1 MKILFKFTTRSRR
14 SNFLRGID
22 SIINNLSD
30 KENYHIYTT
39 FDVDDDKMRPLPEI
53 KGNHTYIAGTSKS
66 KIDAINRDMD
76 FINSQYDWDILV
88 NMSDDMVFI
97 EKGFD
102 DIIRNEFKKWGTDF
116 ETEEKY
122 FRWDLDQYVHFN
134 DGNQKANVCTMHIVG
149 KDYYNR
155 DNYIYNPE
163 YKSLWCDVENDMVA
177 KLRGCYKYIGDNV
190 RIFSHLHPAFN
201 LAPNDDQYLKT
212 EHRDMWI
219 ADEQTF
225 NKRKENNFYVF
236 TK

>member
-1 MKILFKFTTRSRR
+1 MSLKILFKFTTRSRR

-22 SIINNLSD
+22 SIIDNLAD

-97 EKGFD
+97 QKGFD
-102 DIIRNEFKKWGTDF
+102 DIIRKEFTDGSI
-116 ETEEKY
+116 TN
-122 FRWDLDQYVHFN
+122 LDQYIHFN
-134 DGNQKANVCTMHIVG
+134 DGNQKANVSTMHIVG
-149 KDYYNR
+149 RDYYNR

-177 KLRGCYKYIGDNV
+177 KLRGCYKYVGDNI
-190 RIFSHLHPAFN
+190 RLFSHLHPAFN
-201 LAPNDDQYLKT
+201 LAPNDEQYMKT

-225 NKRKENNFYVF
+225 NRRKQNNFYVL

>member
-1 MKILFKFTTRSRR
+1 MSLKILFKYTTRSRR

-22 SIINNLSD
+22 SIIDNLSD
-30 KENYHIYTT
+30 KENCHIYTT

-76 FINSQYDWDILV
+76 FINSQYDWQIII

-97 EKGFD
+97 QKGFD
-102 DIIRNEFKKWGTDF
+102 DIIRKEFTDGNL
-116 ETEEKY
+116 TN
-122 FRWDLDQYVHFN
+122 LDQYIHFN
-134 DGNQKANVCTMHIVG
+134 DGNQKANVSTMHIVG
-149 KDYYNR
+149 RDYYNR

-163 YKSLWCDVENDMVA
+163 YKSLWCDVENDIVA
-177 KLRGCYKYIGDNV
+177 KLRGCYKYVGDNV
-190 RIFSHLHPAFN
+190 RLFSHLHPSFG
-201 LAPNDDQYLKT
+201 LAPNDEQYMKT

-225 NKRKENNFYVF
+225 NKRKQNNFYVL

>member
-1 MKILFKFTTRSRR
+1 MSLKILFKFTTRSRR

-22 SIINNLSD
+22 SIIDNLAD
-30 KENYHIYTT
+30 KENYRIYTT

-97 EKGFD
+97 QKGFD
-102 DIIRNEFKKWGTDF
+102 DIIRKEFTDGSI
-116 ETEEKY
+116 TN
-122 FRWDLDQYVHFN
+122 LDQYIHFN
-134 DGNQKANVCTMHIVG
+134 DGNQKANVSTMHIVG
-149 KDYYNR
+149 RDYYNR

-177 KLRGCYKYIGDNV
+177 KLRGCYKYVGDNI
-190 RIFSHLHPAFN
+190 RLFSHLHPAFN
-201 LAPNDDQYLKT
+201 LAPNDEQYMKT

-225 NKRKENNFYVF
+225 NNRKQNNFYVF
-236 TK
+236 AK

>member
-1 MKILFKFTTRSRR
+1 MSLKILFKYTTRSRR

-22 SIINNLSD
+22 SIIDNLAD
-30 KENYHIYTT
+30 KENYRIYTT

-76 FINSQYDWDILV
+76 FINSQYDWQIII

-97 EKGFD
+97 QKGFD
-102 DIIRNEFKKWGTDF
+102 DIIRKEFTDGSI
-116 ETEEKY
+116 TN
-122 FRWDLDQYVHFN
+122 LDQYIHFN
-134 DGNQKANVCTMHIVG
+134 DGNQKANVSTMHIVG
-149 KDYYNR
+149 RDYYNR

-177 KLRGCYKYIGDNV
+177 KLRGCYKYVGDNV
-190 RIFSHLHPAFN
+190 RLFSHLHPAFN
-201 LAPNDDQYLKT
+201 LAPNDEQYMKT

-225 NKRKENNFYVF
+225 NRRKQNNFYVL

>member
-1 MKILFKFTTRSRR
+1 MSLKILFKYTTRSRR

-22 SIINNLSD
+22 SIIDNLSD
-30 KENYHIYTT
+30 KENCHIYTT

-76 FINSQYDWDILV
+76 FINSQYDWQIII

-97 EKGFD
+97 QKGFD
-102 DIIRNEFKKWGTDF
+102 DIIRKEFTDGSI
-116 ETEEKY
+116 TN
-122 FRWDLDQYVHFN
+122 LDQYIHFN
-134 DGNQKANVCTMHIVG
+134 DGNQKANVSTMHIVG
-149 KDYYNR
+149 RDYYNR

-177 KLRGCYKYIGDNV
+177 KLRGCYKYVGDNI
-190 RIFSHLHPAFN
+190 RLFSHLHPAFN
-201 LAPNDDQYLKT
+201 LAPNDEQYMKT

-225 NKRKENNFYVF
+225 NKRKQNNFYVL

>member
-1 MKILFKFTTRSRR
+1 MKILFKMTTRSRR

-22 SIINNLSD
+22 SIIDNLAD
-30 KENYHIYTT
+30 KENYRIYTT

-97 EKGFD
+97 QKGFD
-102 DIIRNEFKKWGTDF
+102 DIIRKEFTDGSI
-116 ETEEKY
+116 TN
-122 FRWDLDQYVHFN
+122 LDQYIHFN
-134 DGNQKANVCTMHIVG
+134 DGNQKANVSTMHIVG
-149 KDYYNR
+149 RDYYNR

-177 KLRGCYKYIGDNV
+177 KLRGCYKYVGDNI
-190 RIFSHLHPAFN
+190 RLFSHLHPAFN
-201 LAPNDDQYLKT
+201 LAPNDEQYMKT

-225 NKRKENNFYVF
+225 NNRKQNNFYVL

>member
-1 MKILFKFTTRSRR
+1 MSLKILFKYTTRSRR

-22 SIINNLSD
+22 SIIDNLAD
-30 KENYHIYTT
+30 KENYRIYTT

-66 KIDAINRDMD
+66 KIDAINRGMD

-97 EKGFD
+97 QKGFD
-102 DIIRNEFKKWGTDF
+102 DIIRKEFTDGSI
-116 ETEEKY
+116 TN
-122 FRWDLDQYVHFN
+122 LDQYIHFN
-134 DGNQKANVCTMHIVG
+134 DGNQKANVSTMHIVG
-149 KDYYNR
+149 RDYYNR

-177 KLRGCYKYIGDNV
+177 KLRGCYKYVGDNI
-190 RIFSHLHPAFN
+190 RLFSHLHPAFN
-201 LAPNDDQYLKT
+201 LAPNDEQYMKT

-225 NKRKENNFYVF
+225 NNRKQNNFYVL

>member
-1 MKILFKFTTRSRR
+1 MSLKILFKYTTRSRR

-22 SIINNLSD
+22 SIIDNLSD

-76 FINSQYDWDILV
+76 FINSQYDWQIII

-97 EKGFD
+97 QKGFD
-102 DIIRNEFKKWGTDF
+102 DIIRKEFTDGSI
-116 ETEEKY
+116 TN
-122 FRWDLDQYVHFN
+122 LDQYIHFN
-134 DGNQKANVCTMHIVG
+134 DGNQKANVSTMHIVG
-149 KDYYNR
+149 RDYYNR

-177 KLRGCYKYIGDNV
+177 KLRGCYKYVGDNV
-190 RIFSHLHPAFN
+190 RLFSHLHPAFN
-201 LAPNDDQYLKT
+201 LAPNDEQYMKT

-225 NKRKENNFYVF
+225 NRRKQNNFYVL

>member
-1 MKILFKFTTRSRR
+1 MSLRLLFKYTTRSRR

-22 SIINNLSD
+22 SIIDNLAD

-76 FINSQYDWDILV
+76 FINSQYDWQIII

-97 EKGFD
+97 QKGFD
-102 DIIRNEFKKWGTDF
+102 DIIRKEFTDGSI
-116 ETEEKY
+116 TN
-122 FRWDLDQYVHFN
+122 LDQYIHFN
-134 DGNQKANVCTMHIVG
+134 DGNQKANVSTMHIVG
-149 KDYYNR
+149 RDYYNR

-177 KLRGCYKYIGDNV
+177 KLRGCYKYVGDNI
-190 RIFSHLHPAFN
+190 RLFSHLHPAFN
-201 LAPNDDQYLKT
+201 LAPNDEQYMKT

-225 NKRKENNFYVF
+225 NKRKQNNFYVL

>member
-1 MKILFKFTTRSRR
+1 MSLKILFKYTTRSRR

-22 SIINNLSD
+22 SIIDNLSD
-30 KENYHIYTT
+30 KENCHIYTT

-76 FINSQYDWDILV
+76 FINSQYDWQIII

-97 EKGFD
+97 QKGFD
-102 DIIRNEFKKWGTDF
+102 DIIRKEFTDGSI
-116 ETEEKY
+116 TN
-122 FRWDLDQYVHFN
+122 LDQYIHFN
-134 DGNQKANVCTMHIVG
+134 DGNQKANVSTMHIVG
-149 KDYYNR
+149 RDYYNR

-163 YKSLWCDVENDMVA
+163 YKSLWCDVENDIVA
-177 KLRGCYKYIGDNV
+177 KLRGCYKYVGDNV
-190 RIFSHLHPAFN
+190 RLFSHLHPSFG
-201 LAPNDDQYLKT
+201 LAPNDEQYMKT

-225 NKRKENNFYVF
+225 NKRKQNNFYVL

>member
-1 MKILFKFTTRSRR
+1 MSLKILFKYTTRSRR

-22 SIINNLSD
+22 SIIDNLAD

-76 FINSQYDWDILV
+76 FINSQYDWQIII

-97 EKGFD
+97 QKGFD
-102 DIIRNEFKKWGTDF
+102 DIIRKEFTDGSI
-116 ETEEKY
+116 TN
-122 FRWDLDQYVHFN
+122 LDQYIHFN
-134 DGNQKANVCTMHIVG
+134 DGNQKANVSTMHIVG
-149 KDYYNR
+149 RDYYNR

-177 KLRGCYKYIGDNV
+177 KLRGCYKYVGDNV
-190 RIFSHLHPAFN
+190 RLFSHLHPAWG
-201 LAPNDDQYLKT
+201 LAPNDEQYMKT

-225 NKRKENNFYVF
+225 NNRKQNNFYVL

>member
-1 MKILFKFTTRSRR
+1 MSLKILFKFTTRSRR

-22 SIINNLSD
+22 SIIDNLAD
-30 KENYHIYTT
+30 KENYRIYTT

-97 EKGFD
+97 QKGFD
-102 DIIRNEFKKWGTDF
+102 DIIRKEFTDGSI
-116 ETEEKY
+116 TN
-122 FRWDLDQYVHFN
+122 LDQYIHFN
-134 DGNQKANVCTMHIVG
+134 DGNQKANVSTMHIVG
-149 KDYYNR
+149 RDYYNR

-177 KLRGCYKYIGDNV
+177 KLRGCYKYVGDNI
-190 RIFSHLHPAFN
+190 RLFSHLHPAFN
-201 LAPNDDQYLKT
+201 LAPNDEQYMKT

-225 NKRKENNFYVF
+225 NKRKQNNFYVL

>member
-1 MKILFKFTTRSRR
+1 MSLKILFKYTTCSRR

-22 SIINNLSD
+22 SIIDNLSD
-30 KENYHIYTT
+30 KENCHIYTT

-76 FINSQYDWDILV
+76 FINSQYDWQIII

-97 EKGFD
+97 QKGFD
-102 DIIRNEFKKWGTDF
+102 DIIRKEFTDGSI
-116 ETEEKY
+116 TN
-122 FRWDLDQYVHFN
+122 LDQYIHFN
-134 DGNQKANVCTMHIVG
+134 DGNQKANVSTMHIVG
-149 KDYYNR
+149 RDYYNR

-177 KLRGCYKYIGDNV
+177 KLRGCYKYVGDNI
-190 RIFSHLHPAFN
+190 RLFSHLHPAFN
-201 LAPNDDQYLKT
+201 LAPNDEQYMKT

-225 NKRKENNFYVF
+225 NKRKQNNFYVL

>member
-1 MKILFKFTTRSRR
+1 MSLKILFKYTTRSRR

-22 SIINNLSD
+22 SIIDNLAD

-76 FINSQYDWDILV
+76 FINSQYDWQIII

-97 EKGFD
+97 QKGFD
-102 DIIRNEFKKWGTDF
+102 DIIRKEFTDGSI
-116 ETEEKY
+116 TN
-122 FRWDLDQYVHFN
+122 LDQYIHFN
-134 DGNQKANVCTMHIVG
+134 DGNQKANVSTMHIVG
-149 KDYYNR
+149 RDYYNR

-177 KLRGCYKYIGDNV
+177 KLRGCYKYVGDNV
-190 RIFSHLHPAFN
+190 RLFSHLHPAFN
-201 LAPNDDQYLKT
+201 LAPNDEQYMKT

-225 NKRKENNFYVF
+225 NKRKQNNFYVL

>member
-1 MKILFKFTTRSRR
+1 MSLKILFKYTTRSRR

-22 SIINNLSD
+22 SIIDNLAD
-30 KENYHIYTT
+30 KENYRIYTT

-76 FINSQYDWDILV
+76 FINSQYDWQIII

-97 EKGFD
+97 QKGFD
-102 DIIRNEFKKWGTDF
+102 DIIRKEFTDGSI
-116 ETEEKY
+116 TN
-122 FRWDLDQYVHFN
+122 LDQYIHFN
-134 DGNQKANVCTMHIVG
+134 DGNQKANVSTMHIVG
-149 KDYYNR
+149 RDYYNR

-177 KLRGCYKYIGDNV
+177 KLRGCYKYVGDNI
-190 RIFSHLHPAFN
+190 RLFSHLHPAFN
-201 LAPNDDQYLKT
+201 LAPNDEQYMKT

-225 NKRKENNFYVF
+225 NKRKQNNFYVL

>member
-1 MKILFKFTTRSRR
+1 MSLKILFKYTTRSRR

-22 SIINNLSD
+22 SIIDNLAD
-30 KENYHIYTT
+30 KENCHIYTT

-76 FINSQYDWDILV
+76 FINSQYDWQIII

-97 EKGFD
+97 QKGFD
-102 DIIRNEFKKWGTDF
+102 DIIRKEFTDGSI
-116 ETEEKY
+116 TN
-122 FRWDLDQYVHFN
+122 LDQYIHFN
-134 DGNQKANVCTMHIVG
+134 DGNQKANVSTMHIVG
-149 KDYYNR
+149 RDYYNR

-177 KLRGCYKYIGDNV
+177 KLRGCYKYVGDNI
-190 RIFSHLHPAFN
+190 RLFSHLHPAFN
-201 LAPNDDQYLKT
+201 LAPNDEQYMKT

-225 NKRKENNFYVF
+225 NKRKQNNFYVL

>member
-1 MKILFKFTTRSRR
+1 MSLKILFKFTTRSRR

-22 SIINNLSD
+22 SIIDNLAD
-30 KENYHIYTT
+30 KENYRIYTT

-76 FINSQYDWDILV
+76 FINSQYDWQIII

-97 EKGFD
+97 QKGFD
-102 DIIRNEFKKWGTDF
+102 DIIRKEFTDGSI
-116 ETEEKY
+116 TN
-122 FRWDLDQYVHFN
+122 LDQYIHFN
-134 DGNQKANVCTMHIVG
+134 DGNQKANVSTMHIVG
-149 KDYYNR
+149 RDYYNR

-177 KLRGCYKYIGDNV
+177 KLRGCYKYVGDNI
-190 RIFSHLHPAFN
+190 RLFSHLHPAFN
-201 LAPNDDQYLKT
+201 LAPNDEQYMKT

-225 NKRKENNFYVF
+225 NNRKQNNFYVL

>member
-1 MKILFKFTTRSRR
+1 MSLKILFKYTTRSRR

-22 SIINNLSD
+22 SIIDNLAD

-76 FINSQYDWDILV
+76 FINSQYDWQIII

-97 EKGFD
+97 QKGFD
-102 DIIRNEFKKWGTDF
+102 DIIRKEFTDGSI
-116 ETEEKY
+116 TN
-122 FRWDLDQYVHFN
+122 LDQYIHFN
-134 DGNQKANVCTMHIVG
+134 DGNQKANVSTMHIVG
-149 KDYYNR
+149 RDYYNR

-177 KLRGCYKYIGDNV
+177 KLRGCYKYVGDNI
-190 RIFSHLHPAFN
+190 RLFSHLHPAFN
-201 LAPNDDQYLKT
+201 LAPNDEQYMKT

-225 NKRKENNFYVF
+225 NKRKQNNFYVL

>member
-1 MKILFKFTTRSRR
+1 MSLKILFKFTTRSRR

-22 SIINNLSD
+22 SIIDNLAD
-30 KENYHIYTT
+30 KENYRIYTT

-97 EKGFD
+97 QKGFD
-102 DIIRNEFKKWGTDF
+102 DIIRKEFTDGSI
-116 ETEEKY
+116 TN
-122 FRWDLDQYVHFN
+122 LDQYIHFN
-134 DGNQKANVCTMHIVG
+134 DGNQKANVSTMHIVG
-149 KDYYNR
+149 RDYYNR

-177 KLRGCYKYIGDNV
+177 KLRGCYKYVGDNI
-190 RIFSHLHPAFN
+190 RLFSHLHPAFN
-201 LAPNDDQYLKT
+201 LAPNDEQYMKT

-225 NKRKENNFYVF
+225 NRRKQNNFYVL

>member
-1 MKILFKFTTRSRR
+1 MSLKILFKYTTRSRR

-22 SIINNLSD
+22 SIIDNLAD

-39 FDVDDDKMRPLPEI
+39 FDVGDDKMRPLPEI

-76 FINSQYDWDILV
+76 FINSQYDWQIII

-97 EKGFD
+97 QKGFD
-102 DIIRNEFKKWGTDF
+102 DIIRKEFTDGSI
-116 ETEEKY
+116 TN
-122 FRWDLDQYVHFN
+122 LDQYIHFN
-134 DGNQKANVCTMHIVG
+134 DGNQKANVSTMHIVG
-149 KDYYNR
+149 RDYYNR

-177 KLRGCYKYIGDNV
+177 KLRGCYKYVGDNI
-190 RIFSHLHPAFN
+190 RLFSHLHPAFN
-201 LAPNDDQYLKT
+201 LAPNDEQYMKT

-225 NKRKENNFYVF
+225 NNRKQNNFYVL

>member
-1 MKILFKFTTRSRR
+1 MSLKILFKFTTRSRR

-22 SIINNLSD
+22 SIIDNLAD
-30 KENYHIYTT
+30 KENYRIYTT

-97 EKGFD
+97 QKGFD
-102 DIIRNEFKKWGTDF
+102 DIIRKEFTDGSI
-116 ETEEKY
+116 TN
-122 FRWDLDQYVHFN
+122 LDQYIHFN
-134 DGNQKANVCTMHIVG
+134 DGNQKANVSTMHIVG
-149 KDYYNR
+149 RDYYNR

-177 KLRGCYKYIGDNV
+177 KLRGCYKYVGDNI
-190 RIFSHLHPAFN
+190 RLFSHLHPAFN
-201 LAPNDDQYLKT
+201 LAPNDEQYMKT

-225 NKRKENNFYVF
+225 NNRKQNNFYVL